1 MSFEITERW
10 LMDAGGWQAM
20 KPARAAWQSGAVL
33 AVEFDGARLRGQ
45 VRSAGRTLAAGL
57 LIKSR
62 TDVTNL
68 CSCPHARRDG
78 ALCEHSLALGLAWI
92 HRGKTTPAAS
102 ANTATASAAST
113 AGAPAGPRSS
123 TAATQPKKPAVP
135 RTSGPLAVALPA
147 NFFEGM
153 KRQRLAFSLK
163 SDRARPAE
171 TDADRALHGWLAA
184 QSLASVPPQLALAD
198 RGQIES
204 LMVALVSHPSVTVAG
219 KPLEIIS
226 QGVRLPLQIAST
238 ASPSAPPTRS
248 QTSGASA
255 SAAASSTPS
264 APEISLQ
271 IDPQTLRG
279 AGWWSGGSQG
289 ALYFKDIGKLFLINE
304 LPLLSPFFTASGE
317 PQAVTL
323 ALSWLARHGSELAEI
338 FDIDESMPAW
348 PRVRLARAVPRFRLA
363 IDGTLRSLT
372 ARLFCRYEG
381 VAEFTLPS
389 GVVQP
394 DPFPV
399 FDPREPGV
407 FRERDRGAEVRAA
420 AELEQAGF
428 SYDRSDNQFILK
440 PESAVF
446 QFFAAALPSLEE
458 RWSIE
463 YSSRAREAFRG
474 LERITPRFNEVAQGT
489 DWLAFDVALVGSGG
503 STITQAEARRWLQTG
518 QGTKRLPN
526 GKLAVLARENFA
538 DLEEVLRDL
547 SPDQEHGH
555 FRVDKSQLGYLEASV
570 ARFGPAPP
578 ETKKVLVDKNLLTN
592 EWQKILRDYQSTGA
606 CWMLALAASHWGGI
620 LADEMGLGKTV
631 QTLAVIATLRAQAQ
645 QSSAPAQPCLVV
657 APTSLL
663 GNWQEEAARFAPDLK
678 VLVVRSGERAQE
690 LAALASA
697 DLVITSYQL
706 LVRDLPSHAAVTYH
720 AAFLDEAGFIR
731 NPDTQIAKAVRR
743 LRTGARFALTG
754 TPIENSIRDLWAIM
768 DFVLPGYLGPRN
780 DFRDRYEAA
789 VQTGQP
795 AALDRLRRRM
805 APYWLRRLKQDVAK
819 ELPSK
824 IEKIIRCEMTRTQR
838 DMYAAIQREGVAKVD
853 EARRARSAG
862 QARMTMLTA
871 LLRLRQTCG
880 DPRLLG
886 ESFPDRDPSE
896 FSTKWAALTELL
908 EEIRDGGHS
917 VLIFSQFATQLK
929 LLEDAVRHVGLD
941 FCRLDGASR
950 DREAQVNAFK
960 EDPAKRV
967 FLISLKAGG
976 FGLNLTKADTV
987 IHFDPWWN
995 PAVEA
1000 QATDRAHRIG
1010 QARPVTVYKL
1020 IAAGTVEEKIIDLQK
1035 RKRQLMETA
1044 LADDSAPLMDALDDA
1059 TLDSL
1064 LSST

>member
-1 MSFEITERW
+1 
-10 LMDAGGWQAM
+10 
-20 KPARAAWQSGAVL
+20 
-33 AVEFDGARLRGQ
+33 
-45 VRSAGRTLAAGL
+45 
-57 LIKSR
+57 
-62 TDVTNL
+62 
-68 CSCPHARRDG
+68 
-78 ALCEHSLALGLAWI
+78 
-92 HRGKTTPAAS
+92 
-102 ANTATASAAST
+102 
-113 AGAPAGPRSS
+113 
-123 TAATQPKKPAVP
+123 
-135 RTSGPLAVALPA
+135 
-147 NFFEGM
+147 
-153 KRQRLAFSLK
+153 
-163 SDRARPAE
+163 
-171 TDADRALHGWLAA
+171 
-184 QSLASVPPQLALAD
+184 
-198 RGQIES
+198 
-204 LMVALVSHPSVTVAG
+204 
-219 KPLEIIS
+219 
-226 QGVRLPLQIAST
+226 
-238 ASPSAPPTRS
+238 
-248 QTSGASA
+248 
-255 SAAASSTPS
+255 
-264 APEISLQ
+264 
-271 IDPQTLRG
+271 
-279 AGWWSGGSQG
+279 
-289 ALYFKDIGKLFLINE
+289 
-304 LPLLSPFFTASGE
+304 
-317 PQAVTL
+317 
-323 ALSWLARHGSELAEI
+323 
-338 FDIDESMPAW
+338 
-348 PRVRLARAVPRFRLA
+348 
-363 IDGTLRSLT
+363 
-372 ARLFCRYEG
+372 
-381 VAEFTLPS
+381 
-389 GVVQP
+389 
-394 DPFPV
+394 
-399 FDPREPGV
+399 
-407 FRERDRGAEVRAA
+407 
-420 AELEQAGF
+420 
-428 SYDRSDNQFILK
+428 
-440 PESAVF
+440 
-446 QFFAAALPSLEE
+446 
-458 RWSIE
+458 
-463 YSSRAREAFRG
+463 
-474 LERITPRFNEVAQGT
+474 
-489 DWLAFDVALVGSGG
+489 
-503 STITQAEARRWLQTG
+503 
-518 QGTKRLPN
+518 
-526 GKLAVLARENFA
+526 
-538 DLEEVLRDL
+538 
-547 SPDQEHGH
+547 
-555 FRVDKSQLGYLEASV
+555 VDKSQLGYLEASV
-570 ARFGPAPP
+570 ARFGPSPP
-578 ETKKVLVDKNLLTN
+578 ETKQALVDKNLLTN

-606 CWMLALAASHWGGI
+606 RWMLALAASHWGGI

-645 QSSAPAQPCLVV
+645 QASAPAQPCLVV

-663 GNWQEEAARFAPDLK
+663 GNWQEEAARFAPNLK
-678 VLVVRSGERAQE
+678 VLVVRSGERTQE
-690 LAALASA
+690 LAALASV

-780 DFRDRYEAA
+780 DFRDRYEGAI
-789 VQTGQP
+789 QTGQP

-853 EARRARSAG
+853 EARRARSTG

-950 DREAQVNAFK
+950 DREAQVSAFK
-960 EDPAKRV
+960 QDPAKRV

-1044 LADDSAPLMDALDDA
+1044 LADDNAPLMDALDDA